1 MAGGCARSRRRES
14 RAIECERMSV
24 EKNYKT
30 AKFPIFFSF
39 PSFPPSPRFM
49 QWKLNKNHNSR
60 TCVCLFTTRA
70 VYSSSCLL
78 SLRCMSCVC
87 LLIAN
92 NFYISFGPVKVDM
105 CIFMLYMF
113 IKSLCALSGP
123 GVLAYEDNKFYCTFD
138 TSLFCSNFTVCSF
151 NFHSTRMLHTL
162 RSRLLCLAC
171 KIYLI
176 YRTNRARIIH

>member
-1 MAGGCARSRRRES
+1 MAVREVVDERVVQSSAREWV
-14 RAIECERMSV
+14 CG
-24 EKNYKT
+24 KKT
-30 AKFPIFFSF
+30 TKQQNFPFFPVPL
-39 PSFPPSPRFM
+39 PSSLSPRFM

-78 SLRCMSCVC
+78 SLSAVCPVC

-113 IKSLCALSGP
+113 IKSLCAALGA
-123 GVLAYEDNKFYCTFD
+123 GWRMKTI
-138 TSLFCSNFTVCSF
+138 NFIAP
-151 NFHSTRMLHTL
+151 LTL
-162 RSRLLCLAC
+162 RSFVQISLSAALISTPHVCCTHSALAC
-171 KIYLI
+171 SVSHVKFI
-176 YRTNRARIIH
+176 